1 MKNGSEKVFR
11 NKVYN
16 SIVDAIGAT
25 PPMRLGR
32 LQVDVGVGAQILGKC
47 KFFNPLSWVKDRI
60 GLVMIEAA
68 GHGRQKHLR
77 NPAEFR
83 RALPVDGTV

>member
-1 MKNGSEKVFR
+1 MKKGSEKEFR
-11 NKVYN
+11 SKVYN
-16 SIVDAIGAT
+16 SIVDAIGPT
-25 PPMRLGR
+25 PLVCLGR

-68 GHGRQKHLR
+68 GHGRQKQLR
-77 NPAEFR
+77 NPAPFR
-83 RALPVDGTV
+83 RALTVNGTV

>member
-1 MKNGSEKVFR
+1 MKDGSEKEFR
-11 NKVYN
+11 SKLYN

-25 PPMRLGR
+25 PLVRLVQ
-32 LQVDVGVGAQILGKC
+32 LQVDVGVDAQILGKC

-60 GLVMIEAA
+60 RLAMIEAA

>member
-1 MKNGSEKVFR
+1 MKDGSEKEFR

-25 PPMRLGR
+25 PPVRLGR
-32 LQVDVGVGAQILGKC
+32 LQVDVGVDVQILGKC
-47 KFFNPLSWVKDRI
+47 KFFNPLSSVKDRI
-60 GLVMIEAA
+60 RQAMIEAA

>member
-1 MKNGSEKVFR
+1 MKDGSEKEFR
-11 NKVYN
+11 GKVYN

-25 PPMRLGR
+25 PPVRLGR
-32 LQVDVGVGAQILGKC
+32 LQVDVGVDVQILGKC
-47 KFFNPLSWVKDRI
+47 KFFNPLSSVKDRI
-60 GLVMIEAA
+60 GLAMIGVA

-77 NPAEFR
+77 NPAVFR

>member
-1 MKNGSEKVFR
+1 MKDGSEKEFR
-11 NKVYN
+11 GKVYN

-25 PPMRLGR
+25 PLVRLGR
-32 LQVDVGVGAQILGKC
+32 LQVDVGVEAQILGKC

-60 GLVMIEAA
+60 RLVMIEAA

-77 NPAEFR
+77 NPAVFR

>member
-1 MKNGSEKVFR
+1 MKDGSEKEFR

-32 LQVDVGVGAQILGKC
+32 LQVDVGVDAQILGKC

-60 GLVMIEAA
+60 QLAMIEAA

-77 NPAEFR
+77 NPAVFR

>member
-1 MKNGSEKVFR
+1 MKDGSEKEFLS
-11 NKVYN
+11 KGYN
-16 SIVDAIGAT
+16 SSVDAIGPT
-25 PPMRLGR
+25 PIVRLGR
-32 LQVDVGVGAQILGKC
+32 LQVDVGVEAQILGKC

-60 GLVMIEAA
+60 RLVMIEAA

-77 NPAEFR
+77 NPAVFR

>member
-1 MKNGSEKVFR
+1 MKDGSEEEFHS
-11 NKVYN
+11 KVYN
-16 SIVDAIGAT
+16 SI
-25 PPMRLGR
+25 
-32 LQVDVGVGAQILGKC
+32 VGAQILGKC
-47 KFFNPLSWVKDRI
+47 KFFNPLSSVKDRI
-60 GLVMIEAA
+60 RQAMIEAA